1 MGALEGRRM
10 ARPPLLMLL
19 ALFLVP
25 ASCQS
30 PAKYPEELEGFDLEV
45 NIGMPPTTG
54 GSNEKD
60 KSLLEEMPR
69 YKSEK
74 DLILNHLDL
83 DNGYAAER
91 AENRIGGI
99 VKRAAGEERQ
109 RNGRIRILRKRDNFN
124 MVDNMDSFNWDGKI
138 RILKRADY
146 EMNRL
151 QRLLEDQ
158 RNIER
163 RKNLLKICD
172 DNSYNMDGRIRI
184 LKRAYQERV
193 GKTRV

>member
-1 MGALEGRRM
+1 M
-10 ARPPLLMLL
+10 ARPPLLLLL
-19 ALFLVP
+19 AHLLVL
-25 ASCQS
+25 ASCHS
-30 PAKYPEELEGFDLEV
+30 LAKYPEGFDLEV
-45 NIGMPPTTG
+45 NIGVPPTTG

-60 KSLLEEMPR
+60 KALLEEMPR
-69 YKSEK
+69 YKSEQ

-83 DNGYAAER
+83 DNGYAEY
-91 AENRIGGI
+91 RIGAGNKQV

-124 MVDNMDSFNWDGKI
+124 MDNMDSFNWDGKI

-146 EMNRL
+146 EMNSLR
-151 QRLLEDQ
+151 RLLEDQ
-158 RNIER
+158 KNIER

-193 GKTRV
+193 GKTKV

>member
-10 ARPPLLMLL
+10 ARPPLLLLL
-19 ALFLVP
+19 ALLLVL
-25 ASCQS
+25 ASCHS
-30 PAKYPEELEGFDLEV
+30 LAKYPEGFDLEV
-45 NIGMPPTTG
+45 NIGVPPTTG

-60 KSLLEEMPR
+60 KALLEEILR
-69 YKSEK
+69 YKSEQ
-74 DLILNHLDL
+74 DLILNHLYL
-83 DNGYAAER
+83 DNGYAEY
-91 AENRIGGI
+91 RIGGGKKEV

-109 RNGRIRILRKRDNFN
+109 RNGRIRIPRKRDNFN
-124 MVDNMDSFNWDGKI
+124 TDNMDNMDSFNWDGKI

-146 EMNRL
+146 EMNSLR
-151 QRLLEDQ
+151 RILEDQ
-158 RNIER
+158 KNIER

>member
-10 ARPPLLMLL
+10 ARPPLLLLL
-19 ALFLVP
+19 ALLLVL
-25 ASCQS
+25 ASCHS
-30 PAKYPEELEGFDLEV
+30 LAKYPEGFDLEV
-45 NIGMPPTTG
+45 NIGVPPTTG

-60 KSLLEEMPR
+60 KALLEEILR
-69 YKSEK
+69 YKSEQ
-74 DLILNHLDL
+74 DLILNHLYL
-83 DNGYAAER
+83 DNGYAEY
-91 AENRIGGI
+91 RIGGGKKEV

-109 RNGRIRILRKRDNFN
+109 RN
-124 MVDNMDSFNWDGKI
+124 GKI

-146 EMNRL
+146 EMNSLR
-151 QRLLEDQ
+151 RILEDQ
-158 RNIER
+158 KNIER